1 MIRPRTGDMSEN
13 LYRKLQQHLDR
24 MPIPFPATASGVE
37 IRLLKRLFS
46 PAEAEIAL
54 ALSMV
59 PEPATT
65 IRKRV
70 RPRPTVEDLERTL
83 NAMADRGLIE
93 RSSGA
98 RPRFGKSA
106 LAVGIYERQLPHLTA
121 ELQREFEEYAREA
134 FGTALHSRTRAPQLR
149 TVPVNAD
156 ITPERGVASYD
167 DIREFVRTTEGPFAV
182 MDCICRKGADLTG
195 HACRQTSLRSSCLT
209 FGPAAEGMVAS
220 GAARFITRRDML
232 DALDAADREGLVLQ
246 PQNTTRPLFV
256 CCCCGCCCGILVT
269 AKRLPEPASYFAATY
284 HAVVDAELC
293 SACGTCESR
302 CQMEAVTTGEAASS
316 VDLARCIGCG
326 LCVTT
331 CTTGAMT
338 LEANAT
344 RKTPSTSTASLY
356 LRIYRDRFGTF
367 EAARALGKAIL
378 GRQI

>member
-1 MIRPRTGDMSEN
+1 MTEN

-59 PEPATT
+59 PEKAST

-70 RPRPTVEDLERTL
+70 RSRPTVDDLERTL
-83 NAMADRGLIE
+83 TAMADRGLIE
-93 RSSGA
+93 RSAGPH
-98 RPRFGKSA
+98 PRFGKSA
-106 LAVGIYERQLPHLTA
+106 LAIGMYERQLPHLTA
-121 ELQREFEEYAREA
+121 EFQRDIDQYMREA
-134 FGTALHSRTRAPQLR
+134 FGSALHSRKRAPQMR

-156 ITPERGVASYD
+156 ITPQRGVASYD
-167 DIREFVRTTEGPFAV
+167 DIRGFVESTEGPFAV

-195 HACRQTSLRSSCLT
+195 HSCKQTSLRSTCLT

-220 GAARFITRRDML
+220 GAARFVMRDEML
-232 DALDAADREGLVLQ
+232 NALDTADREGLVLQ

-269 AKRLPEPASYFAATY
+269 AKRLPEPATYFATSY
-284 HAVVDAELC
+284 HAVVDTDLC
-293 SACGTCESR
+293 SGCATCEPR
-302 CQMEAVTTGEAASS
+302 CQMEAIAVGDATST

-338 LEANAT
+338 LEPNAAR
-344 RKTPSTSTASLY
+344 RKPAASTASLY
-356 LRIYRDRFGTF
+356 LGIYRDRFGTF

>member
-1 MIRPRTGDMSEN
+1 MEEN

-24 MPIPFPATASGVE
+24 MPIPFPATASGIE

-46 PAEAEIAL
+46 PAEAEVAL
-54 ALSMV
+54 ALSMA
-59 PEPATT
+59 PEAVAT

-70 RPRPTVEDLERTL
+70 RSRPTAEELAHTL
-83 NAMADRGLIE
+83 SAMADRGLIE
-93 RSSGA
+93 RTAGVH
-98 RPRFGKSA
+98 PRFGKSA
-106 LAVGIYERQLPHLTA
+106 LAIGMYERQLPHLTA
-121 ELQREFEEYAREA
+121 EFQRDVEEYMREA
-134 FGTALHSRTRAPQLR
+134 FGAALHSRTRAPQMR

-156 ITPERGVASYD
+156 ITPERGVVSYD
-167 DIREFVRTTEGPFAV
+167 DIRGFVRTTAGPFAV

-195 HACRQTSLRSSCLT
+195 HSCRQTSLRSSCLT

-220 GAARFITRRDML
+220 GAARFITREQML
-232 DALDAADREGLVLQ
+232 QALDAADREGLVLQ

-256 CCCCGCCCGILVT
+256 CCCCGCCCGVLST
-269 AKRLPEPASYFAATY
+269 AKRLPEPATYFAASY
-284 HAVVDAELC
+284 HAVVDPELC

-302 CQMEAVTTGEAASS
+302 CQMEAVTAGDAASS

-338 LEANAT
+338 LELNAT
-344 RKTPSTSTASLY
+344 RKKPSASTSALY